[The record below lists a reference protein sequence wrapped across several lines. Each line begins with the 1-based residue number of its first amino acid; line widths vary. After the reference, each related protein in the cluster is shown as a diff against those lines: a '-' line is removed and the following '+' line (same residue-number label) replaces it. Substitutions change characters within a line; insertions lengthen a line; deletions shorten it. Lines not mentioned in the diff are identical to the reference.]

1 MEQNT
6 QIQLIQAP
14 VFKHEL
20 VKLGASIKQRIE
32 ELRLDDLAVNDETIQ
47 GVKKLR
53 ATFNNEKKEV
63 DGNFKEAISP
73 ATSIIDEIKAVKK
86 EHVDAIYLEADTLLK
101 DKIATFEITIKTEKK
116 NAVIAYFNELC
127 TAEKIDF
134 LKFEQLG
141 IEINLS
147 TTEKAYKEQVNTF
160 VLRVTDDLTLINS
173 LDFAAEMLT
182 EYKTNGLN
190 ASGAISKVK
199 TRKEAEKLEAERIK
213 QVETDRREKMLRDLA
228 MVYHSLTNSFNY
240 VGDNS
245 IFITKSEIN
254 GLSKEEFTKLYV
266 QVEAKIKAKIEEGK
280 PKTTLIAPP
289 ASTKIG
295 LFTPTTVSAPQPL
308 PEPVE
313 VVPVIEEKKT
323 FARFEV
329 WGTREKL
336 MALGQY
342 MRDNNLTYTTIKK
355 EEK

>member
-32 ELRLDDLAVNDETIQ
+32 DLRLDDLAVNDETIQ

-63 DGNFKEAISP
+63 DINFKEAISP

-86 EHVDAIYLEADTLLK
+86 EHVDAIYLEADSLLK
-101 DKIATFEITIKTEKK
+101 DKIAAFEITIKTEKK
-116 NAVIAYFNELC
+116 NAVVAYFTELC
-127 TAEKIDF
+127 AAEKIDF
-134 LKFEQLG
+134 LRFENLG

-147 TTEKAYKEQVNTF
+147 TTEKAYKEQVHAF
-160 VLRVTDDLTLINS
+160 VSRVTDDLVLINS

-182 EYKTNGLN
+182 EYKSNGLN

-213 QVETDRREKMLRDLA
+213 QVETDRREKMLRDLT
-228 MVYHSLTNSFNY
+228 MVFHSLTNSFNY
-240 VGDNS
+240 VGDDS

-254 GLSKEEFTKLYV
+254 GLSKEEFTKLFV
-266 QVEAKIKAKIEEGK
+266 EIEAKIKAKIEESK
-280 PKTTLIAPP
+280 PKPTL
-289 ASTKIG
+289 STPSTSTNTG
-295 LFTPTTVSAPQPL
+295 LFTAPTVSTPQPL

-313 VVPVIEEKKT
+313 VVPVVEEKKLV
-323 FARFEV
+323 ARFEV
-329 WGTREKL
+329 TGTMAQL
-336 MALGQY
+336 MALKNY
-342 MRDNNLTYTTIKK
+342 LIENKLTYTNLKQQ
-355 EEK
+355 

>member
-32 ELRLDDLAVNDETIQ
+32 DLKLDYLAVNDETIQ

-63 DGNFKEAISP
+63 DSNFKEAISP
-73 ATSIIDEIKAVKK
+73 ATSIIDEIKTVKK
-86 EHVDAIYLEADTLLK
+86 EHVDAIYLEADSLLK
-101 DKIATFEITIKTEKK
+101 DKIAAFEITIKTEKK
-116 NAVIAYFNELC
+116 NAVIAYFTELC
-127 TAEKIDF
+127 VAEKIDF

-147 TTEKAYKEQVNTF
+147 TTEKAYKEQVHAF
-160 VLRVTDDLTLINS
+160 ISRVTDDLVLINS

-182 EYKTNGLN
+182 EYKSNGLN

-213 QVETDRREKMLRDLA
+213 QVETDRREKMLRDLT
-228 MVYHSLTNSFNY
+228 MVFHSLTNSFNY
-240 VGDNS
+240 VGDDS

-254 GLSKEEFTKLYV
+254 GLSKEEFTKLFV
-266 QVEAKIKAKIEEGK
+266 EIEAKIKAKIEESK
-280 PKTTLIAPP
+280 PKPTLSTPP
-289 ASTKIG
+289 TSTNTG
-295 LFTPTTVSAPQPL
+295 LFTAPTVSVPQPL

-313 VVPVIEEKKT
+313 VVPAVEEKKLI
-323 FARFEV
+323 ARFEV
-329 WGTREKL
+329 NGTMAQL
-336 MALGQY
+336 MALRNY
-342 MRDNNLTYTTIKK
+342 LIENKLTYTNLKQQ
-355 EEK
+355 

>member
-86 EHVDAIYLEADTLLK
+86 EHVDAIYLEADSLLK
-101 DKIATFEITIKTEKK
+101 DKIAAFEITIKTEKK

-127 TAEKIDF
+127 AAEKIDF

-147 TTEKAYKEQVNTF
+147 TTEKAYKEQVHTF
-160 VLRVTDDLTLINS
+160 VLRVTDDLMLINS

-182 EYKTNGLN
+182 EYKSNGLN

-213 QVETDRREKMLRDLA
+213 QVETERREKTLRDLA
-228 MVYHSLTNSFNY
+228 MVFHSLTNSFNY
-240 VGDNS
+240 VGDDS

-254 GLSKEEFTKLYV
+254 GISKEEFTKLFV
-266 QVEAKIKAKIEEGK
+266 EVEAKIKAKIEENK
-280 PKTTLIAPP
+280 PKPTLSAPP
-289 ASTKIG
+289 TSTNIG
-295 LFTPTTVSAPQPL
+295 LFTPPTVSAPKPL
-308 PEPVE
+308 PAPAE
-313 VVPVIEEKKT
+313 VIPVIEEKKT